1 MFRLSGIFLCCAL
14 VFLTGCSSVI
24 TRTGYT
30 LEDISKNENKYYC
43 SVPIKKN
50 FVYKNDEVE
59 ILGEIKSGDSGFST
73 DCGKGRVLN
82 LFRQEAGALKA
93 DLINITY
100 ECDIDLWSSCYR
112 AKAQFLRFK
121 DREKAKNL
129 DSDSV
134 YK

>member
-1 MFRLSGIFLCCAL
+1 MFRLSGIFLYCAL

-30 LEDISKNENKYYC
+30 LEDISNKENKYYC

-100 ECDIDLWSSCYR
+100 ERDIDIWSSCYR